1 MRLLSGRS
9 SKSLGQL
16 LSSVLDDAVA
26 LAVVGFAMLGIG
38 GVVYKAL
45 SPDGWVSTALTSLWD
60 TSPGLLWL
68 AAFSVAAVTLVVKHH
83 YDRDPRL
90 SSRGNLLAYAFVAL
104 GLFFFF
110 RLLVTGTL

>member
-16 LSSVLDDAVA
+16 LGSVLEDAVA
-26 LAVVGFAMLGIG
+26 LAVVGFAMLGVG
-38 GVVYKAL
+38 GLVYKAL
-45 SPDGWVSTALTSLWD
+45 SPDGWVSMALISLWD
-60 TSPGLLWL
+60 KSPALLWL
-68 AAFSVAAVTLVVKHH
+68 AAFSIAAFTLFVRYY

-90 SSRGNLLAYAFVAL
+90 NSRGNLLAYAFVAV

-110 RLLVTGTL
+110 KLLITG